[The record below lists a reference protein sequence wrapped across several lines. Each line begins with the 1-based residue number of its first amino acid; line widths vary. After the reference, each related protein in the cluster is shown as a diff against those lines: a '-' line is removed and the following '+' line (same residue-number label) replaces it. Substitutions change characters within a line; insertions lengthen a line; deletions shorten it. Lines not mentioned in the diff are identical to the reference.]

1 MNLQSINFSL
11 GIISLV
17 IIKFADMK
25 YSIINQ
31 DTTTQ
36 ESIIKNLMKYKPY
49 ILKLID
55 KILNKNGKIS
65 ILNKTPN

>member
-36 ESIIKNLMKYKPY
+36 ESIIKNLMKYKLY
-49 ILKLID
+49 KLKLID